1 MNLLKNKKFILIILI
16 PVFLHLAIFTIG
28 PIIGGLAISFF
39 DYNPLRA
46 DNEFI
51 GFDNFVKLFQDP
63 VFWKATKNTVFFVV
77 VTVTLNIILSLGIAQ
92 LISLFKSNKTRSMFR
107 MIFFLPCVA
116 PLVASSVVWAKSVL
130 PTTNGLANMIL
141 RSIGLAEINWL
152 GDPSILMW
160 SIIFFSIWADVGYNI
175 ILFTAGIDGIPA
187 EFYEAADLD
196 GASGW
201 QKFRHITL
209 PLLKRTFTFVTIMT
223 LISHFQAFAQFAVMA
238 VRNGP
243 QDSGLVLTSYIYKTA
258 FETKDMGYASAISM
272 ALFVIIMIVS
282 LIQQRAN
289 KVEWEY

>member
-1 MNLLKNKKFILIILI
+1 M
-16 PVFLHLAIFTIG
+16 IG

>member
-1 MNLLKNKKFILIILI
+1 MKNKKFVLIVLI
-16 PVFLHLAIFTIG
+16 PIFLHLMIFMIG

-39 DYNPLRA
+39 DYNPLRS
-46 DNEFI
+46 DNHFV
-51 GFDNFVKLFQDP
+51 GLDNFVCLVQDP
-63 VFWKATKNTVFFVV
+63 VFWKATKNTLFFVV
-77 VTVTLNIILSLGIAQ
+77 ITVALNIVISLGIAQ
-92 LISLFKSNKTRSMFR
+92 LISMFKSNKTRSLFR

-116 PLVASSVVWAKSVL
+116 PLVASSVVWAKSIL
-130 PTTNGLANMIL
+130 PTTNGLANMAL
-141 RSIGLAEINWL
+141 RTLGLAEVNWL
-152 GDPSILMW
+152 GNPDVLMW
-160 SIIFFSIWADVGYNI
+160 SIIVFSIWADIGYNI
-175 ILFTAGIDGIPA
+175 ILFTAGIDGIPG

-243 QDSGLVLTSYIYKTA
+243 QNSGLVLTSYIYKTA
-258 FETKDMGYASAISM
+258 FETKDMGYASAISL
-272 ALFVIIMIVS
+272 ALFMIIMVVS

>member
-1 MNLLKNKKFILIILI
+1 MKNKKFILIVLI
-16 PVFLHLAIFTIG
+16 PIFLHLMIFMIG

-39 DYNPLRA
+39 DYNPLRS
-46 DNEFI
+46 DNHFV
-51 GFDNFVKLFQDP
+51 GLDNFVRL
-63 VFWKATKNTVFFVV
+63 V
-77 VTVTLNIILSLGIAQ
+77 Q
-92 LISLFKSNKTRSMFR
+92 LISMFKSNKTRSLFR

-116 PLVASSVVWAKSVL
+116 PLVASSVVWAKSIL
-130 PTTNGLANMIL
+130 PTTNGLANMAL
-141 RSIGLAEINWL
+141 RTLGLAEVNWL
-152 GDPSILMW
+152 GNPDVLMW
-160 SIIFFSIWADVGYNI
+160 SIIVFSIWADIGYNI
-175 ILFTAGIDGIPA
+175 ILFTAGIDGIPG

-243 QDSGLVLTSYIYKTA
+243 QNSGLVLTSYIYKTA
-258 FETKDMGYASAISM
+258 FETKDMGYASAISL
-272 ALFVIIMIVS
+272 ALFMIIMVVS